1 MAQFKRRNNIL
12 NLDFDGVL
20 FTVDPTKKE
29 FLNAVNN
36 FRKKADELQGLSDS
50 EDFAE
55 SFESAL
61 RGLVDCIDE
70 MLGENAAKKIFGE
83 SEINLFD
90 CLDVI
95 EYVMDSLQEFN
106 AEKSKKYNIARVA
119 R

>member
-1 MAQFKRRNNIL
+1 MAQFKRRNNAL
-12 NLDFDGVL
+12 NLDFDGVM

-29 FLNAVNN
+29 FLNAVND
-36 FRKKADELQGLSDS
+36 FRKKADELQDLLNAD
-50 EDFAE
+50 DFAS
-55 SFESAL
+55 SFESAMKSL
-61 RGLVDCIDE
+61 TDCIDE
-70 MLGENAAKKIFGE
+70 MLGENAAKKIFGD

>member
-1 MAQFKRRNNIL
+1 MAQFKRRNNAL
-12 NLDFDGVL
+12 NLDFHGVM
-20 FTVDPTKKE
+20 FTVNPTKKE
-29 FLNAVNN
+29 FLNAVND
-36 FRKKADELQGLSDS
+36 FRKKADELQDLLNAD
-50 EDFAE
+50 DFAS
-55 SFESAL
+55 SFEFAMKS
-61 RGLVDCIDE
+61 VTDCIDE

-106 AEKSKKYNIARVA
+106 AEKSKKYNITRVA

>member
-1 MAQFKRRNNIL
+1 MAQFKRRNNAL

-36 FRKKADELQGLSDS
+36 FRKKADEMQDLSDS

-70 MLGENAAKKIFGE
+70 MLGENASKKIFGE